1 MKIIALS
8 LFSVLISM
16 MVLTTSCDKVEPP
29 YMTTPDVVTGD
40 TVRKLL
46 LEDFTGH
53 RCVNCPAAHKTI
65 EDLQKAY
72 GDRIVVMVIHTGF
85 FAKPEPPELVYDFTN
100 PDGDAIGVFFAADQ
114 ASLPKGM
121 VNRIDNGSGYLLN
134 PTAYGTAVSLV
145 LDSMP
150 KQPDIY
156 IELTAAYN
164 GTDSTISVDAKLTA
178 LIDFPAGK
186 YNLSVM
192 VVESNIIEPQKNSD
206 PSIGTT
212 PIIHDYNHKDVL
224 RGAINTTWGEEF
236 ANSAITNGQAFTKS
250 YTNYKIGKDWKPDDL
265 KIIAFAYYA
274 DGAEDKVIIQA
285 EEVELIT
292 K

>member
-1 MKIIALS
+1 MKKIFFI
-8 LFSVLISM
+8 LFSTLIGM
-16 MVLTTSCDKVEPP
+16 MVLTTSCDKVEAP
-29 YMTTPDVVTGD
+29 YMTEHAVVTGD

-53 RCVNCPAAHKTI
+53 RCVNCPTAHKTI
-65 EDLQKAY
+65 EDLQKIY

-85 FAKPEPPELVYDFTN
+85 FANPEPPELVYDFTN
-100 PDGDAIGVFFAADQ
+100 PDGDAIGVFFAANQ

-121 VNRIDNGSGYLLN
+121 VNRYNNGSGYLLN

-150 KQPDIY
+150 KKPDIY
-156 IELTAAYN
+156 IELKPSYSTN
-164 GTDSTISVDAKLTA
+164 DSMVSVDVKLTA
-178 LIDFPAGK
+178 LSSMPAGK

-192 VVESNIIEPQKNSD
+192 ILESDIIKPQKNNNSN
-206 PSIGTT
+206 IGAT
-212 PIIHDYNHKDVL
+212 PIIHDYEHNNVL

-236 ANSAITNGQAFTKS
+236 SNTAISVGQTFTKTYS
-250 YTNYKIGKDWKPDDL
+250 NYKIGSDWKPDNL
-265 KIIAFAYYA
+265 KIVAFVYYA
-274 DGAEDKVIIQA
+274 DGTNAKVVIQA
-285 EEVELIT
+285 ESIKLI